1 MIKRDHKMK
10 ILMVDD
16 KSANLFA
23 LEQILSKLD
32 VKLYKAE
39 SGNKALELTLSNDFA
54 LVLLDVQMPVM
65 NGYEV
70 AEFMRSEERTSQ
82 IPIIFVTA
90 IDRNDQFELKGY
102 ETGAVDFIFKPVN
115 PQILL
120 SKVKIFVELYQAKV
134 ELVRKNEQLEASMA
148 VAHQMANA
156 ATAASQAK
164 SQFLANMS
172 HELRTPMNSIMG
184 FSDMLIDEDLTKYQ
198 RENLSFIRGSAQS
211 LLNLI
216 NDILDFSKIEAG
228 QLDVEMIEC
237 SLDILLSSVESMMI
251 PLAAERSLDFQVM
264 RGDGL
269 PAQIKSDPYRVRQC
283 LINLVN
289 NAIKFTDEGHVYV
302 KVSLYEDKDECF
314 IHFDVE
320 DTGIGIPE
328 DRQQAI
334 FESFM
339 QADGST
345 TRKYGGTGLG
355 LTVTKQLTGLLGGEL
370 QLSSVPEEGS
380 TFSLSVPVG
389 MDINGQALLDQD
401 HVVEQEGAETH
412 GEKTPLF
419 SGSVLVAED
428 VEGNQ
433 VLMKLMLSKLG
444 VEVAIAEDGNQ
455 AVAMALSHSFDLIF
469 MDMQMPNMNGYE
481 ATRVLKQRGYN
492 IPIVALTANA
502 LKGDALKCTEAGCD
516 SYLTKPIDRRDLPS
530 ILAKYL
536 PVKEGIGGQTSD
548 PESETLDS
556 GKSPSNS
563 QSDKSDDPSNEG
575 IISWERLIDRMGD
588 EETIREIMPIYLKD
602 IKKHFENL
610 SMAVKNGNCS
620 AIASH
625 AHALKGVGRNLGIKT
640 LLETARQMEM
650 SGRANDIE
658 ASVLL
663 YKGIQLE
670 INKVLTVLSQ
680 SDWIEKIKMA

>member
-1 MIKRDHKMK
+1 
-10 ILMVDD
+10 MVDD
-16 KSANLFA
+16 KPANLFA
-23 LEQILSKLD
+23 LEQILNKLD
-32 VKLYKAE
+32 VMLFKAE

-54 LVLLDVQMPVM
+54 LVLLDVQMPAM

-70 AEFMRSEERTSQ
+70 AEFMRSEESTSQ

-90 IDRNDQFELKGY
+90 IDRNDRFELKGY
-102 ETGAVDFIFKPVN
+102 DSGAVDFIFKPVN
-115 PQILL
+115 PHILL
-120 SKVKIFVELYQAKV
+120 SKVKIFLELYQAKV
-134 ELVRKNEQLEASMA
+134 ELEKKNEQLEASMA
-148 VAHQMANA
+148 AADHMAKV

-172 HELRTPMNSIMG
+172 HELRTPMNSILG
-184 FSDMLIDEDLTKYQ
+184 FSDMLIDEDLTEYQ
-198 RENLSFIRGSAQS
+198 RENLSIIRGSAQG

-237 SLDILLSSVESMMI
+237 SLATLVSAVESMMK
-251 PLAAERSLDFQVM
+251 PLAAERSLDLQVM
-264 RGDGL
+264 IGDGL
-269 PAQIKSDPYRVRQC
+269 PTHIKSDPCRLRQC
-283 LINLVN
+283 LVNLVS
-289 NAIKFTDEGHVYV
+289 NALKFTDEGHVYV
-302 KVSLYEDKDECF
+302 KVSLHEDKHESF

-320 DTGIGIPE
+320 DTGIGIPK
-328 DRQQAI
+328 DRQKVI

-355 LTVTKQLTGLLGGEL
+355 LTVTRQLSELMGGEL
-370 QLSSVPEEGS
+370 RLSSVPEKGS

-389 MDINGQALLDQD
+389 MDVDGQALLNGNY
-401 HVVEQEGAETH
+401 VVEQVRDETQ
-412 GEKTPLF
+412 GENTPLF
-419 SGSVLVAED
+419 SGHVLVAED

-444 VEVAIAEDGNQ
+444 VEVAIAEDGSQ
-455 AVAMALSHSFDLIF
+455 AVEMALSHNFDLIL

-481 ATRVLKQRGYN
+481 ATRALKQQGYN
-492 IPIVALTANA
+492 TPVVALTANA

-516 SYLTKPIDRRDLPS
+516 SYLTKPIDRRELRG
-530 ILAKYL
+530 ILATYL
-536 PVKEGIGGQTSD
+536 PVKEGIESQTSD
-548 PESETLDS
+548 LESEGLDS

-563 QSDKSDDPSNEG
+563 QTGRSDELPDEA
-575 IISWERLIDRMGD
+575 IISWEQLIDRMGD
-588 EETIREIMPIYLKD
+588 EETIREIMPTYLKD
-602 IKKHFENL
+602 IKKHFESL
-610 SMAVKNGNCS
+610 SMAVKSGDCS

-625 AHALKGVGRNLGIKT
+625 AHALKGVGRNLGTKT
-640 LLETARQMEM
+640 LLEIASQIEM

-663 YKGIQLE
+663 YKGIRLE
-670 INKVLTVLSQ
+670 IDKVLTVLSQ
-680 SDWIEKIKMA
+680 SDWIDKIKMR